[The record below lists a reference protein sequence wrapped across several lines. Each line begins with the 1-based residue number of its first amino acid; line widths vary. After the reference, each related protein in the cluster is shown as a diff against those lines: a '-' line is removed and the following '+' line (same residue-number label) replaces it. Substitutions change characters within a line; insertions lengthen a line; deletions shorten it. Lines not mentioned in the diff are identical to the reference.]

1 MDNLNDKLLVTI
13 LMPCL
18 NEAETIAGCVQ
29 EAFDALKENDIP
41 GEVLVAD
48 NGSTDG
54 SVEIAQRTGARVIHV
69 SEKGYG
75 NALKEG
81 IKAAL
86 GKYILMGDADGSY
99 DFRELPQFFQ
109 MLKKGHE
116 LVMGC
121 RLPKGGGQIREGA
134 MPWKHRW
141 IGNPVLSALG
151 RLFFSAPVDD
161 FHCGL
166 RAFDRKAILDLNL
179 KTKGM
184 EFASEMVVKATIE
197 GLKIAQVPITLR
209 PDGRSRPPHL
219 RSWRD
224 GWRHLRFML
233 LYSPTWLFMIPGIFL
248 LIAGLFGYAFLLPSP
263 LKIGSVTFDINSLLV
278 FNTILMSGF
287 QITAFGLLIKAYAA
301 RVGLLPH
308 GDYWLKI
315 INGRP
320 VEWGILIGFLF
331 MAAGTFFLAL
341 AVLEWREAGFGP
353 LSYQDSLRMVI
364 PALTGIGLGIQAI
377 VFGFALAVLGI
388 NR

>member
-1 MDNLNDKLLVTI
+1 MDQNNKPLVTI
-13 LMPCL
+13 VLPCL
-18 NEAETIAGCVQ
+18 NEAETLASCIR
-29 EAFDALKENDIP
+29 EAFEALRENNIK

-54 SVEIAQRTGARVIHV
+54 SIEIAQNAGARLVHV
-69 SEKGYG
+69 PEKGYG
-75 NALKEG
+75 SALKGG
-81 IKAAL
+81 IQAAY

-99 DFRELPQFFQ
+99 NFKELPKFLQKLEQ
-109 MLKKGHE
+109 GYE

-121 RLPKGGGQIREGA
+121 RLPKGGGQIEKGA

-151 RLFFSAPVDD
+151 KLFFSAPVDD

-166 RAFDRKAILDLNL
+166 RAFEKKAIDQLDLQTN
-179 KTKGM
+179 GM
-184 EFASEMVVKATIE
+184 EFASEMVVKSTIE
-197 GLKIAQVPITLR
+197 GLKITQVPITLR
-209 PDGRSRPPHL
+209 PDGRTRSPHL

-233 LYSPTWLFMIPGIFL
+233 LYSPTWLFMVPGVFL
-248 LIAGLFGYAFLLPSP
+248 FVAGFIGYAILLPSP
-263 LKIGSVTFDINSLLV
+263 LTIGKVTFDINSLLV
-278 FNTILMSGF
+278 FNTIFMVGF
-287 QITAFGLLIKAYAA
+287 QIIAFGLLIKAYAA
-301 RVGLLPH
+301 RVRLLPH
-308 GDYWLKI
+308 GDYWIRI

-320 VEWGILIGFLF
+320 VEWGILGGFLF
-331 MAAGTFFLAL
+331 MLFGLGFLGN
-341 AVLEWREAGFGP
+341 AVLTWREAGFGP

-364 PALTGIGLGIQAI
+364 PALTFIGLGIQTM

>member
-1 MDNLNDKLLVTI
+1 MDQNNKPLVTI
-13 LMPCL
+13 VLPCL
-18 NEAETIAGCVQ
+18 NEAETLASCIH
-29 EAFDALKENDIP
+29 EAFEALRENNIK

-54 SVEIAQRTGARVIHV
+54 SIEIAQNAGARLVHV
-69 SEKGYG
+69 PEKGYG
-75 NALKEG
+75 SALKGG
-81 IKAAL
+81 IQAAY

-99 DFRELPQFFQ
+99 NFKELPKFLQKLEQ
-109 MLKKGHE
+109 GYE

-121 RLPKGGGQIREGA
+121 RLPKGGGQIEKGA

-151 RLFFSAPVDD
+151 KLFFSAPVDD

-166 RAFDRKAILDLNL
+166 RAFEKKAIDQLDLQTN
-179 KTKGM
+179 GM
-184 EFASEMVVKATIE
+184 EFASEMVVKSTIE
-197 GLKIAQVPITLR
+197 GLKITQVPITLR
-209 PDGRSRPPHL
+209 PDGRTRSPHL

-233 LYSPTWLFMIPGIFL
+233 LYSPTWLFMVPGVFL
-248 LIAGLFGYAFLLPSP
+248 FVAGFIGYAILLPSP
-263 LKIGSVTFDINSLLV
+263 LTIGKVTFDINSLLV
-278 FNTILMSGF
+278 FNTIFMVGF
-287 QITAFGLLIKAYAA
+287 QIIAFGLLIKAYAA
-301 RVGLLPH
+301 RVRLLPH
-308 GDYWLKI
+308 GDYWIRI

-320 VEWGILIGFLF
+320 VEWGILGGFLF
-331 MAAGTFFLAL
+331 MLFGLGFLGN
-341 AVLEWREAGFGP
+341 AVLTWREAGFGP

-364 PALTGIGLGIQAI
+364 PALTFIGLGIQTM

>member
-1 MDNLNDKLLVTI
+1 MDQNNKPLVTI
-13 LMPCL
+13 VLPCL
-18 NEAETIAGCVQ
+18 NEAETLASCIH
-29 EAFDALKENDIP
+29 EAFEALRENNIK

-54 SVEIAQRTGARVIHV
+54 SIEIAQNAGARLVHV
-69 SEKGYG
+69 PEKGYG
-75 NALKEG
+75 SALKGG
-81 IKAAL
+81 IQAAY

-99 DFRELPQFFQ
+99 NFKELPKFLQKLEQ
-109 MLKKGHE
+109 GYE

-121 RLPKGGGQIREGA
+121 RLPKGGGQIEKGA

-151 RLFFSAPVDD
+151 KLFFSAPVDD

-166 RAFDRKAILDLNL
+166 RAFEKKAIDQLDLQTN
-179 KTKGM
+179 GM
-184 EFASEMVVKATIE
+184 EFASEMVVKSTIE
-197 GLKIAQVPITLR
+197 GLKITQVPITLR
-209 PDGRSRPPHL
+209 PDGRTRSPHL

-233 LYSPTWLFMIPGIFL
+233 LYSPTWLFMVPGVFL
-248 LIAGLFGYAFLLPSP
+248 FVAGFIGYAILLPSP
-263 LKIGSVTFDINSLLV
+263 LTIGKVTFDINSLLV
-278 FNTILMSGF
+278 FNTIFMAGF
-287 QITAFGLLIKAYAA
+287 QIIAFGLLIKAYAA
-301 RVGLLPH
+301 RVRLLPH
-308 GDYWLKI
+308 GDYWIRI

-320 VEWGILIGFLF
+320 VEWGILGGFLF
-331 MAAGTFFLAL
+331 MLFGLGFLGN
-341 AVLEWREAGFGP
+341 AVLTWREAGFGP

-364 PALTGIGLGIQAI
+364 PALTFIGLGIQTM